1 MMKPLRNIFSLK
13 KIHSQI
19 FLAFLLLTIADS
31 SYSQDIHFSQ
41 FGASPLNLN
50 PAQTGFF
57 NGDYRFV
64 ANHRNQWKSV
74 TTPYKTFS
82 GSAEMVLN
90 GLSDSRNKYN
100 AGLLFNHDKAGDSKL
115 SLTQIALSFS
125 VIRPLDEDNRHYL
138 SAGIQAGYVS
148 RSINYSDL
156 TFDEQYDGDVFDPGQ
171 TNTEQFD
178 NDNHGYTDFSA
189 GVSYLFSTENRFK
202 AGTGI
207 SFQHINRPNDA
218 FFGKEAKMFS
228 RTQFDVKLDFPL
240 ASKFDLVPALF
251 YMNQGSFREL
261 TGGTS
266 VRYRLSELPGR
277 TYSFYLGGWM
287 RSKDAAIV
295 SAGIDYNNLNVGVSY
310 DFNTSDLDRASNGK
324 GGYEIS
330 LIYIIRKV
338 KPIGIKP
345 PCPLY

>member
-1 MMKPLRNIFSLK
+1 MIRQVSKYHSLV
-13 KIHSQI
+13 SVQI
-19 FLAFLLLTIADS
+19 RTLITVFLLTATLSINA
-31 SYSQDIHFSQ
+31 QDIHFSQ
-41 FGASPLNLN
+41 FGSSPLNLN

-115 SLTQIALSFS
+115 SLTQFALSLS
-125 VIRPLDEDNRHYL
+125 VIRPLDEDGHHYL
-138 SAGIQAGYVS
+138 SAGIQAGYVN
-148 RSINYSDL
+148 RSINYSEL
-156 TFDEQYDGDVFDPGQ
+156 TFDEQYNGDVYDPGQ
-171 TNTEQFD
+171 ANTEQFE
-178 NDNHGYTDFSA
+178 NDNHGYADVSA
-189 GVSYLFSTENRFK
+189 GISYLFRTENNFK

-207 SFQHINRPNDA
+207 SFQHINRPSDA
-218 FFGKEAKMFS
+218 FFGQKAKMFS
-228 RTQFDVKLDFPL
+228 RMQFDVKLDFPL
-240 ASKFDLVPALF
+240 VGRFDLVPAVL
-251 YMNQGSFREL
+251 YMSQGSFREL

-277 TYSFYLGGWM
+277 SYSFYLGGWM
-287 RSKDAAIV
+287 RRKDAAIV
-295 SAGIDYNNLNVGVSY
+295 SAGVDYNNLNVGVSY

>member
-1 MMKPLRNIFSLK
+1 MTRPVSKYHSL
-13 KIHSQI
+13 INVRI
-19 FLAFLLLTIADS
+19 RTLITVFLLTATVSINA
-31 SYSQDIHFSQ
+31 QDIHFSQ
-41 FGASPLNLN
+41 FGSSPLNLN

-115 SLTQIALSFS
+115 SLTQFALSLS
-125 VIRPLDEDNRHYL
+125 VIRPLDEDGHHYM
-138 SAGIQAGYVS
+138 SAGIQAGYVN
-148 RSINYSDL
+148 RSINYNEL
-156 TFDEQYDGDVFDPGQ
+156 TFDEQYNGDVYDPGQ
-171 TNTEQFD
+171 ANTEQFE
-178 NDNHGYTDFSA
+178 NDNHGYADVSA
-189 GVSYLFSTENRFK
+189 GISYLFRTENNFK

-207 SFQHINRPNDA
+207 SFQHINRPSDA
-218 FFGKEAKMFS
+218 FFGQKAKMFS
-228 RTQFDVKLDFPL
+228 RMQFDVKLDFPI
-240 ASKFDLVPALF
+240 AGRFDLVPAVL
-251 YMNQGSFREL
+251 YMSQGSFREL

-277 TYSFYLGGWM
+277 SYSFYLGGWM
-287 RSKDAAIV
+287 RRKDAAIV
-295 SAGIDYNNLNVGVSY
+295 SAGVDYNNLNVGVSY